1 MISTLGLIPDS
12 VEELTRIVGMLETL
26 EDCNQITLGMDNMY
40 LKLEK
45 QSSRKYREKRVGFM
59 VNVTNKGTSVRLIAR
74 K

>member
-40 LKLEK
+40 LKLRNRVQE
-45 QSSRKYREKRVGFM
+45 STEKRE
-59 VNVTNKGTSVRLIAR
+59 
-74 K
+74 